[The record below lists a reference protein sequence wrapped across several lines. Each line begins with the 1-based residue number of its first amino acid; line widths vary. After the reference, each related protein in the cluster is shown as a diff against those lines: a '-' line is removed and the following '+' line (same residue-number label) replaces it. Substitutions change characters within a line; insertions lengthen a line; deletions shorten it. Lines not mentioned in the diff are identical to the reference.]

1 MDITLY
7 QAAAEVRELL
17 DHIDPE
23 TGELPAEYEQAR
35 AVVATKARAVAAYV
49 IESGK
54 QADMVEAAGKELIER
69 ARAQRKRIDWL
80 RSYLAQHMAACQ
92 ITEIRDER
100 GTFTAKLYPGRD
112 KSVEVFD
119 ANQLPSDY
127 MREIPAKYEPD
138 KTLIKKAISD
148 GFDVPG
154 ARVVAKDRL
163 EIK

>member
-54 QADMVEAAGKELIER
+54 QADMVEEAGKELIER
-69 ARAQRKRIDWL
+69 AKAQRKRIDWL
-80 RSYLAQHMAACQ
+80 RSYLAQHMAACG
-92 ITEIRDER
+92 ITEIKDER

-119 ANQLPSDY
+119 ANQLPGDY
-127 MREIPAKYEPD
+127 MREIPARYEPD
-138 KTLIKKAISD
+138 KMLIKKAIGD

-154 ARVVAKDRL
+154 ARLVAKDRL